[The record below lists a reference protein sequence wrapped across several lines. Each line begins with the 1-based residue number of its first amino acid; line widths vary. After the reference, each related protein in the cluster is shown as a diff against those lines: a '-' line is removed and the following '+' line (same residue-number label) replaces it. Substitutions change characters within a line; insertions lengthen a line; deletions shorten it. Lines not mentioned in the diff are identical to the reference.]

1 MKCRSCEETVPS
13 KFAHSIK
20 MNMCPLCGGE
30 IMDPALQ
37 KVFTDLQ
44 TIMKEAEP
52 FMTEVEEWF
61 ASNYSLRKGSPPKEG
76 SPYSQQLSTGGI
88 FDEQNFDEET
98 LRRQTELAKSTINFQ
113 QRAGIKQPGMRSIV
127 EKIQG
132 GAADPSEFVGI
143 DPDYGP
149 IDMSNEVAGAPLT
162 QTDQLAMMQA
172 MNTGGPVSD
181 DPVKEY
187 YEIEKLKKLQ
197 RQAPTGA
204 GKFSRGQ

>member
-37 KVFTDLQ
+37 KVFADLQ
-44 TIMKEAEP
+44 IIMKDAEP

-61 ASNYSLRKGSPPKEG
+61 ASNYSLRKGAAPREG
-76 SPYSQQLSTGGI
+76 QQMPSGGI
-88 FDEQNFDEET
+88 FDEENFDEDM
-98 LRRQTELAKSTINFQ
+98 LRRQTELAKSAINFQ
-113 QRAGIKQPGMRSIV
+113 QRAGIKQQQPGGMKSIV

-132 GAADPSEFVGI
+132 GAADPSEFVGV

-149 IDMSNEVAGAPLT
+149 IDMSNEDAGAPLT
-162 QTDQLAMMQA
+162 QRDQLAMMQA
-172 MNTGGPVSD
+172 MNQGGPVSD

-197 RQAPTGA
+197 RQQPTGG